1 MDRFSTWAV
10 YRGPCGP
17 PDDATRS
24 PPCRG
29 PSATVDPVVTLAAA
43 SLRRPRFTRHD
54 SALGRAFYVAD
65 ELWRIPPRQ
74 ALATVVDP
82 CAASASRPSLSFDLR
97 DRQQRGQCYEILLV
111 DGTPDELAMWMDG
124 LFLAELWDDLMMPRT
139 IRGRWQPVIDAAW
152 AL

>member
-1 MDRFSTWAV
+1 MSRLRW
-10 YRGPCGP
+10 R
-17 PDDATRS
+17 
-24 PPCRG
+24 
-29 PSATVDPVVTLAAA
+29 PSATVPAVVTLAAG

-65 ELWRIPPRQ
+65 ELWRIPPRR
-74 ALATVVDP
+74 ALATLVDP
-82 CAASASRPSLSFDLR
+82 GAASASRPSLSFDLR

-111 DGTPDELAMWMDG
+111 DGSPDELETWVDG

-152 AL
+152 EQ